1 VKGIRSLK
9 TVENAYIFHFC
20 RVWSK
25 NFKWFNNFQNH
36 IGPKITQ
43 NSIGYFFTAFLIMNQ
58 KDYFKDQIQMKYH
71 VRTPPSIRKPAH
83 TETAKYFFKIS
94 IALQQNIE
102 IFLSKNYSTKNLPY
116 LTKN

>member
-1 VKGIRSLK
+1 MRICGGMSEQSKK
-9 TVENAYIFHFC
+9 AQFENAYIFHFC

-36 IGPKITQ
+36 IGPKIKQ

-83 TETAKYFFKIS
+83 TETSKIYLQNFNSSTAKYRNIS
-94 IALQQNIE
+94 L
-102 IFLSKNYSTKNLPY
+102 
-116 LTKN
+116 